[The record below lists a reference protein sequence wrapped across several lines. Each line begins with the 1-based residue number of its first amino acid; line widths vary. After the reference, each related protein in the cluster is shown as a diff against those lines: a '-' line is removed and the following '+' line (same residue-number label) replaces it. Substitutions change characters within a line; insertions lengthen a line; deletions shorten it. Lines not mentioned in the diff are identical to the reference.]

1 MNPSIILRP
10 IVTEKMTELETKRQ
24 YAFEVDRNAN
34 KIEIQKAIEK
44 KFNVTVLSV
53 RTINYKG
60 KQKTQLTRR
69 GRFSGKTAK
78 WKKAIVTL
86 KEGDKIE
93 FFENI

>member
-1 MNPSIILRP
+1 MMGILHKP
-10 IVTEKMTELETKRQ
+10 IVTEKMTALETHRQ
-24 YAFEVDRNAN
+24 YAFKVDRNSN
-34 KIEIQKAIEK
+34 KIEIQKEIEK
-44 KFNVTVLSV
+44 KFNVTVLTV

-60 KQKTQLTRR
+60 KQKTQMTRR
-69 GRFSGKTAK
+69 GRFSGRTAQ

>member
-1 MNPSIILRP
+1 MMGILNKP
-10 IVTEKMTELETKRQ
+10 IVTEKMTQLETQRQ
-24 YAFEVDRNAN
+24 YAFEVDRKSN

-44 KFNVTVLSV
+44 KFNVKVLSV
-53 RTINYKG
+53 RTINFKG
-60 KQKTQLTRR
+60 KQKTQMTRR
-69 GRFSGKTAK
+69 GRFSGKTAQ